1 MVRIQIQLLENL
13 DDYRKLKLIL
23 FKIIHMINN
32 NLMILFLFK
41 ILQKIH
47 NCKLLLVEHI
57 RKTYQ
62 YGMLFY

>member
-1 MVRIQIQLLENL
+1 MVKIRILLLENL

-23 FKIIHMINN
+23 FKIIHKINN

-47 NCKLLLVEHI
+47 NCKLLQVEHI